1 MAPGSRP
8 AAAVHSQHAPT
19 KRHLTLRAAWV
30 DPRKASGYKHFLALA
45 GVAQL
50 ARACACQAQGR
61 RFDPDH
67 PLSVSRKVAHFGGPV
82 LTRDTRSGPV
92 FSGLGGNQ
100 VASGTSPTHSVRGV
114 RG

>member
-61 RFDPDH
+61 RFDPGH
-67 PLSVSRKVAHFGGPV
+67 PLS
-82 LTRDTRSGPV
+82 RS
-92 FSGLGGNQ
+92 
-100 VASGTSPTHSVRGV
+100 RGV
-114 RG
+114 RWLDQPLTPPHGVATEPALQRASDEGLP